1 MVYVIHFSERTFV
14 STHKKSTIPLVNT
27 YPERVLGPLRVE
39 KTILEIRSIYT
50 TEKLGTNLTFLPVKT
65 MRMMFFRWVRTC
77 IFARLGPD
85 FYGLTAGKNSGLD
98 RFLHSY
104 VGLRNN

>member
-1 MVYVIHFSERTFV
+1 MLFIFQKEPLLAHT
-14 STHKKSTIPLVNT
+14 KKSKIPLVNT

-50 TEKLGTNLTFLPVKT
+50 TEKLGMNLTFLPVKT

-77 IFARLGPD
+77 IFARLGP
-85 FYGLTAGKNSGLD
+85 
-98 RFLHSY
+98 
-104 VGLRNN
+104 